1 MFRTRRVVG
10 LLCFLLLLLLL
21 PRDQPLFLVPRG
33 REPSRRVLLIVRL
46 CGVIIVI
53 SHTIPER
60 LVGGFMVVLLT
71 AVVEADGVVVP
82 LVLIIPL

>member
-1 MFRTRRVVG
+1 MIG
-10 LLCFLLLLLLL
+10 LH
-21 PRDQPLFLVPRG
+21 
-33 REPSRRVLLIVRL
+33 

-71 AVVEADGVVVP
+71 AVVEAILVHLLEVVEADGEEVP
-82 LVLIIPL
+82 LVLIILL